1 MNFESW
7 DSINKKWYTPLNSP
21 VVFLGNTEN
30 IIDWDKIINDIKDQ
44 PGRKV
49 DLINWNNP
57 LFLKIKD
64 LFSSSNYNMSSAEWI
79 NYYPGKDFPES
90 VNTIFGN
97 FVKHPNVIR
106 SWISRINPGKT
117 APWHWDVDDNEEQYL
132 QQRKLVRFTCK
143 IGTHD
148 PGHITVIGDHVLYN
162 NRSGDVFQWPEHR
175 TWHGSANA
183 GLVPKYQF
191 NYLAHI

>member
-64 LFSSSNYNMSSAEWI
+64 LFSSGNYNMSSAEWI
-79 NYYPGKDFPES
+79 NYYPGKDFSES
-90 VNTIFGN
+90 VNAVFGN

-132 QQRKLVRFTCK
+132 QQGKLVRFTCK
-143 IGTHD
+143 IGIHD

-175 TWHGSANA
+175 AWHGSANA